1 MHSIIHTKQLKPD
14 HFMEAI
20 ARAKSI
26 YNHLTSTNTHFTVK
40 VDENFAFSLTSGG
53 LKMAAKK
60 KHAPSVLLTDG
71 ENDLIRDILGQK
83 KYVSI

>member
-1 MHSIIHTKQLKPD
+1 M
-14 HFMEAI
+14 
-20 ARAKSI
+20 ARAGSI
-26 YNHLTSTNTHFTVK
+26 YNHLTSTNTHFIVK
-40 VDENFAFSLTSGG
+40 VDGNLSFSFTGGG